1 MRTRMLGSI
10 EVSEIGM
17 GCMGLSHGYGRI
29 PAEEESVAAI
39 RAAFDAGCTF
49 FDTAEGYGPN
59 LLPANR
65 GHNERI
71 VGRAAAPFRDE
82 VVLATKL
89 HVPADQVRAD
99 GVAATLRAHLTASL
113 KRLGTDR
120 VDLYYLH
127 RINPEVPVEDVA
139 GAMGGLIDEGLI
151 RGWGLSQVG
160 VPTIRAAHGVAP
172 LSAVQNIYSMVERG
186 IEAEVLPYCAEQ
198 GIGVVPFSPIASGLL
213 SGRVTASTRFEK
225 DDDVRN
231 LVPQLQPDNLAAN
244 QPLVDMLAAFAAA
257 KGATSAQIS
266 LAWMLAK
273 WPHVV
278 PIPGSKRKE
287 RILENLGAADV
298 ELTGAELA
306 RLERELDAV
315 EVHGHRGFDEAE
327 GRGFLT
333 RRPAAHRP

>member
-1 MRTRMLGSI
+1 MRTRHLGTL

-17 GCMGLSHGYGRI
+17 GCMGLSHGYGHI
-29 PAEEESVAAI
+29 PPEAESVAAI
-39 RAAFDAGCTF
+39 RAAHDAGCTF
-49 FDTAEGYGPN
+49 FDTAEAYGPN
-59 LLPANR
+59 LDPANR

-71 VGRAAAPFRDE
+71 VGKAVAPFRDD

-89 HVPADQVRAD
+89 HLPTEEVRAD
-99 GVAATLRAHLTASL
+99 GVVDTLRHHLVASL
-113 KRLGTDR
+113 ARLGTDC

-127 RINPEVPVEDVA
+127 RVNPEVPVEEVSD
-139 GAMGGLIDEGLI
+139 GMGRLIQEGLI
-151 RGWGLSQVG
+151 RGWGLSQVD
-160 VPTIRAAHGVAP
+160 VPVIRAAHEVTP
-172 LSAVQNIYSMVERG
+172 VTAVQNIYSMVERG

-213 SGRVTASTRFEK
+213 SGKVTTATQFEEH
-225 DDDVRN
+225 DDVRN
-231 LVPQLQPDNLAAN
+231 LVPQLRPENLAAN
-244 QPLVDMLAAFAAA
+244 RPIVDLLARFAAD

-298 ELTGAELA
+298 SLTGAELD
-306 RLERELDAV
+306 RLEAALDAV
-315 EVHGHRGFDEAE
+315 EVHGHRGFDESE
-327 GRGFLT
+327 GRSFL
-333 RRPAAHRP
+333 RGSR